1 MKIKQVSQ
9 NVIELHPEHDDEW
22 KDTPA
27 DDVQV
32 YWSYAAGSSGL
43 DKALVIDLS
52 VIGEQ
57 DE

>member
-1 MKIKQVSQ
+1 MSQ